1 MEKLLGID
9 RRIIFV
15 FVAVAAII
23 PMLVRFEIPIP
34 STDIVKRVYNKIESL
49 PEGSHVLI
57 AFDFDPSSK
66 EELLPMAVALL
77 HHCYKRNLKVLGM
90 TLMVTGK
97 DLAEQAM
104 SRTAAVYEK
113 KSGEDYV
120 FLGYKAG
127 GYSVIAG
134 MGQNLYSTFPED
146 AYGNNTRGL
155 QVLAGVETLRDLD
168 YVIDLAA
175 GDSIQTWI
183 VFGKEKY
190 KFDFGAGCTAVIGPE
205 MYPFFQSRQINGFLS
220 GLKDAAEYEALV
232 KQKAQA
238 VRGMPSQ
245 SITHLIVIFFVL
257 FGNVVYF
264 LTGKHKR
271 GGKR

>member
-15 FVAVAAII
+15 FVAVAAIT
-23 PMLVRFEIPIP
+23 PMLLRFEIPIP
-34 STDIVKRVYNKIESL
+34 TTSIVKRVYDKIESL

-57 AFDFDPSSK
+57 AFDYDPSSK
-66 EELLPMAVALL
+66 EELLPMAIALM
-77 HHCYKRNLKVLGM
+77 HHCFQRNLKAIGM
-90 TLMVTGK
+90 TLNVTGK

-104 SRTAAVYEK
+104 SRTAALYGKE
-113 KSGEDYV
+113 SGKDYV

-127 GYSVIAG
+127 FYSVIAG
-134 MGQNLYSTFPED
+134 MGQNIYSTFPKD
-146 AYGNNTRGL
+146 AYGNNTREL
-155 QVLAGVETLRDLD
+155 PALERVETLRDID

-175 GDSIQTWI
+175 GDSTQMWI
-183 VFGKEKY
+183 VYGKEKY

-264 LTGKHKR
+264 LTGKRK
-271 GGKR
+271 GQGKR